1 MLFRECTLF
10 LRVYLIL
17 RVHLFYP
24 EYESRAH
31 QGWSIPPPRVR
42 VGWGE
47 GRKSLP
53 FALPLPYLWWA
64 LDTTEILMLSDINY
78 IYIFWFWCIQT
89 LFGSRLWYQLSWNI
103 ECIRQ
108 GEIQLPMIVSITVN
122 ARKLFYCRILVKAC
136 CSSWEFRK
144 AHALSCDRVSWH
156 LSLPP

>member
-1 MLFRECTLF
+1 VLFQEYTLF

-53 FALPLPYLWWA
+53 LALPSPYLWWA
-64 LDTTEILMLSDINY
+64 LDITGILMLSDINY
-78 IYIFWFWCIQT
+78 IFFFDFDVSKHCLDQDYDTSLVEI
-89 LFGSRLWYQLSWNI
+89 LS
-103 ECIRQ
+103 
-108 GEIQLPMIVSITVN
+108 V
-122 ARKLFYCRILVKAC
+122 
-136 CSSWEFRK
+136 
-144 AHALSCDRVSWH
+144 
-156 LSLPP
+156 